1 MCPLNSTSTWP
12 TPYRLFRRKS
22 QHRARCVLRR
32 AICCCF
38 TVSFVLW
45 RGETSGGWLDSDD
58 FAYVGIATT
67 CVKSAVRETNTTATC
82 ARTQIRRGDNI
93 LRLRG
98 QDYMP
103 RLKGRKMGI
112 SQTSARV
119 KRKARRDHDAR
130 LRGASTLVA
139 LAAESSSDSASTAT
153 TGDSVTPTDTPVS
166 DSSTAQ
172 LPQLPPG
179 ARRAK
184 RARATGAQIVADVD
198 VPQQEWPPLAATRAP
213 RARPRH

>member
-1 MCPLNSTSTWP
+1 
-12 TPYRLFRRKS
+12 
-22 QHRARCVLRR
+22 
-32 AICCCF
+32 
-38 TVSFVLW
+38 
-45 RGETSGGWLDSDD
+45 
-58 FAYVGIATT
+58 
-67 CVKSAVRETNTTATC
+67 
-82 ARTQIRRGDNI
+82 
-93 LRLRG
+93 
-98 QDYMP
+98 
-103 RLKGRKMGI
+103 MGI

-139 LAAESSSDSASTAT
+139 LAAESSSDSASTVT

-213 RARPRH
+213 RARPRHRLCVTTSTVADNCGCSSCCGGWCDACDALSACHYDCWQQTFTAPQASPVIRVATDGTRRLPR